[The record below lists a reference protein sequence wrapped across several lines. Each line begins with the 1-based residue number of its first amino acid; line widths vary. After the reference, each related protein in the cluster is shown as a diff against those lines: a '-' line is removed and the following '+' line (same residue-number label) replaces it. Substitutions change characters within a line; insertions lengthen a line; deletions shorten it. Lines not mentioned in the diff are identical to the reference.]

1 MIAIMIRKIEPKDN
15 AAIAALI
22 RAVLMEHDAPK
33 VGTAYADTSLDKL
46 SDVYAADRSAYFVV
60 ERDGAII
67 GGAGIAPLENGDET
81 ICELQKMYFLPEARG
96 LGLGATLIQQC
107 LDAAKSFG
115 FSQIYLETLPNMM
128 AAQKLYTKFGFTYLD
143 APLGNT
149 GHSSCPVWM
158 IKNLV

>member
-1 MIAIMIRKIEPKDN
+1 MNAITIRKIEPKDN

-22 RAVLMEHDAPK
+22 RAVLVEHDAPK
-33 VGTAYADTSLDKL
+33 VGTAYADTALDRL
-46 SDVYAADRSAYFVV
+46 SEVYAAEQSVYFVV
-60 ERDGAII
+60 ERDDAII
-67 GGAGIAPLENGDET
+67 GGAGIAPLENGDKT

-96 LGLGATLIQQC
+96 LGLGATLMQKC
-107 LDAAKSFG
+107 LEAAKGFG
-115 FSQIYLETLPNMM
+115 FSQCYLETLPNMK

-143 APLGNT
+143 KPLGNT